1 MNHFSWIGHFF
12 HLDHHYIHVGHA
24 AFTAI
29 LLTLLGFVAYL
40 RLRKTEA
47 ALVPGSKISVPNLF
61 EVAVESLLGLME
73 GIIGHGA
80 KKYFPLIGTLFIYI
94 FVNNLLGVIPGF
106 LPPTD
111 NINTTLACGLIV
123 FVYFN
128 YVGIRE
134 NGIVNYLKHFAGP
147 VIFLA
152 PLMLVIELIG
162 VAVRPLSLGLR
173 LFGNITGDHLV
184 FGIFSDLVPIGVPVI
199 FLALAIFVSFIQA
212 FVFSL
217 LSTIYVSLALPHDE
231 EHH

>member
-1 MNHFSWIGHFF
+1 MHHFSWLGYLFKAEE
-12 HLDHHYIHVGHA
+12 HYIHIYHA

-29 LLTLLGFVAYL
+29 LLFALGIIVYL
-40 RLRKTEA
+40 KLRKIDTA
-47 ALVPGSKISVPNLF
+47 VVPGSKLGVVSVF
-61 EVAVESLLGLME
+61 EVVCESILGLME
-73 GIIGHGA
+73 SIIGPEA
-80 KKYFPLIGTLFIYI
+80 KKYFPMIGTLFIYI
-94 FVNNLLGVIPGF
+94 FINNLMGVIPGF

-111 NINTTLACGLIV
+111 NINTTLSCGLIV

-134 NGIVNYLKHFAGP
+134 QGVINYFKHFAGP

-162 VAVRPLSLGLR
+162 IAVRPVSLALR
-173 LFGNITGDHLV
+173 LFGNITGDHMVL
-184 FGIFSDLVPIGVPVI
+184 GIFSDLVPIGVPVL
-199 FLALAIFVSFIQA
+199 FLALGIFVSFIQA

-217 LSTIYVSLALPHDE
+217 LSTIYVSLALPHE

>member
-1 MNHFSWIGHFF
+1 MDHFSWIGHFF
-12 HLDHHYIHVGHA
+12 HIDHHHIHVGHA

-29 LLTLLGFVAYL
+29 LLTLLGTVVYF

-47 ALVPGSKISVPNLF
+47 VLVPGSKLSVPNLF
-61 EVAVESLLGLME
+61 EVAVESILGLME
-73 GIIGHGA
+73 GIIGHDA
-80 KKYFPLIGTLFIYI
+80 KKYFPLIGALFIYI
-94 FVNNLLGVIPGF
+94 FVNNLLGTIPGF

-128 YVGIRE
+128 YVGIKE
-134 NGIVNYLKHFAGP
+134 NGLVNYLKHFAGP

-152 PLMLVIELIG
+152 PLMLIIELIG
-162 VAVRPLSLGLR
+162 VMVRPLSLSLR

-217 LSTIYVSLALPHDE
+217 LSTIYVALALPHGE